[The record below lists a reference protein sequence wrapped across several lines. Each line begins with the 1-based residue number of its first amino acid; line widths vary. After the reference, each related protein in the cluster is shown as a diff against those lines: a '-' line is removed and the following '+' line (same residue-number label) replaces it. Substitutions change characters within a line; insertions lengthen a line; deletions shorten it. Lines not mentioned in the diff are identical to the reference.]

1 MAVDDRASWWREWRQ
16 TALPVAVTLA
26 LLTLG
31 LVNVVSRAT
40 SQEVEDGVLWVERAA
55 GVVAAE
61 VAAPSAGSRAG
72 VRPGDILLAIDNQPV
87 EGRADVLALQHRAS
101 PGDRHIYT
109 LLRLGSQEVAN
120 VALAPMPT
128 GAGLFYY
135 VLAAVGIFTLLV
147 GAAVRA
153 RRPTDQATLHFFWL
167 SVAFFGLFT
176 FSFSGRLDRVDWV
189 FYWGDAIA
197 LMVLPPLFLHFALV
211 FPERPHMP
219 GYSAV
224 LARWLPAIYLPGAVL
239 GSTRALAVLRSGID
253 PEYFVRVVALLD
265 RLEYVYLAVFLS
277 AGLAVLVRA
286 LSRARSVTVKRQL
299 RWIVWGTALGAM
311 PFALGYA
318 IPFAFGIDPSIP
330 AGLSAIPLGFIPL
343 AFASAIIRYRLM
355 DVEIILKR
363 LLIYTSAVA
372 AIVAIYVLILRAS
385 GGYLVE
391 GEAQHRWIIAFLA
404 TVVVILLAKPV
415 KDGLQNA
422 IDRAFYRDR
431 YDYRRALVGFARELN
446 SDLDLNRLAD
456 RMVTRVRET
465 IELDRMAFLLA
476 TDDGDFESIS
486 HEGFDAAPPRLTGAS
501 GVGSRLH
508 GAHTVRLDDPLA
520 ATRFTAEEI
529 EFWRDQGLYYFVPC
543 VAKDAAIAVLALG
556 RRASGE
562 PLSTE
567 DTALVTAVAAQA
579 ASAIENGR
587 LYRQLHLKATELDRL
602 HAFNENILES
612 LDDGLL
618 VIGPS
623 DNVIRWNAS
632 LERLYGLPRAAA
644 FGKTVD
650 RLFDA
655 HIVELLQSVRR
666 DHPDGKT
673 VFRVPLQGR
682 GTREG
687 QPLLVNMTTV
697 PLQSMGTLTGLPPA
711 SPAPSAA
718 TIVIIEDIT
727 ERSHMEEQL
736 RISEKMASL
745 GLLAAGV
752 AHEVNTPLTGISSYT
767 QMLLENADPA
777 DPRTPLLEKIE
788 KQTFRAARIVNG
800 LLNLSRPNAAD
811 AAERTVVDLNEVI
824 GDVLSLLEHQFEKG
838 SVKVRRELHEGP
850 VAVVGYEFKLQ
861 QVFLNLFL
869 NARDAM
875 TSGGWLTISTRLDG
889 TEAVAEVADTGNG
902 IAPEHLARIYDP
914 FFTTKPMGQGTG
926 LGLSITYGI
935 VREHE
940 ATIQCDSTPGKGT
953 RFEIR
958 FAACPER
965 GQADDSSVGPS
976 RRAAQRHSAGL

>member
-1 MAVDDRASWWREWRQ
+1 MTVYDRESWWREWRQ
-16 TALPVAVTLA
+16 TALPVAVTLG
-26 LLTLG
+26 LLALG
-31 LVNVVSRAT
+31 LANVVSRAT
-40 SQEVEDGVLWVERAA
+40 SDEVEDGVLWVERAV

-61 VAAPSAGSRAG
+61 VAAPSAASRAG
-72 VRPGDILLAIDNQPV
+72 VRPGDILLAIDNQPID
-87 EGRADVLALQHRAS
+87 GRADVLALQHQARV
-101 PGDRHIYT
+101 GDRHIYT
-109 LLRLGSQEVAN
+109 LLRLGSREIAN
-120 VALAPMPT
+120 LSLSPMPN
-128 GAGLFYY
+128 GAGLYYY

-176 FSFSGRLDRVDWV
+176 FSFSGRLDRVDWL

-197 LMVLPPLFLHFALV
+197 VIVLPPLFLHFALV

-219 GYSAV
+219 GYSAL

-239 GSTRALAVLRSGID
+239 GSTRALAVMRSGFD
-253 PEYFVRVVALLD
+253 PEYFVRVIALLD
-265 RLEYVYLAVFLS
+265 RLEYIYLTIYLG

-286 LSRARSVTVKRQL
+286 LQRARSVTVKRQL
-299 RWIVWGTALGAM
+299 RWIVWGTALGAL
-311 PFALGYA
+311 PFAFGYA
-318 IPFAFGIDPSIP
+318 IPFALGVDPSIP
-330 AGLSAIPLGFIPL
+330 MGLSAVPLGFVPL

-372 AIVAIYVLILRAS
+372 AIVAIYVLILRTS
-385 GGYLVE
+385 GGYIVE
-391 GEAQHRWIIAFLA
+391 GENQHRWIIAFLA
-404 TVVVILLAKPV
+404 TVVVVLLAKPV

-476 TDDGDFESIS
+476 TDEGDFEALAQ
-486 HEGFDAAPPRLTGAS
+486 EGFDGAAPPKLAALS
-501 GVGSRLH
+501 GIGSRLQS
-508 GAHTVRLDDPLA
+508 GHTVRLDDPLA

-543 VAKDAAIAVLALG
+543 VSKDAAIAVLALG

-579 ASAIENGR
+579 ATAIENGR
-587 LYRQLHLKATELDRL
+587 LYRQLHLKASELDRL

-618 VIGPS
+618 VVGPA

-632 LERLYGLPRAAA
+632 LERLYGVRRQSTL
-644 FGKTVD
+644 GKTVD

-655 HIVELLQSVRR
+655 HVVELLNSVRR

-673 VFRVPLQGR
+673 AFRVPLTGR

-687 QPLLVNMTTV
+687 QSLLVNLTTV
-697 PLQSMGTLTGLPPA
+697 PLQAVAGGSTAG
-711 SPAPSAA
+711 

-727 ERSHMEEQL
+727 ERSQMEEQL

-767 QMLLENADPA
+767 QMLLENADPS

-800 LLNLSRPNAAD
+800 LLNLSRPATVD
-811 AAERTVVDLNEVI
+811 TSERAVVDLNEII
-824 GDVLSLLEHQFEKG
+824 GDVLSLLEHQFEK
-838 SVKVRRELHEGP
+838 SSIKVRRALHDGP
-850 VAVVGYEFKLQ
+850 ANVVGYEFKLQ

-875 TSGGWLTISTRLDG
+875 PSGGWLAIATRVDRG
-889 TEAVAEVADTGNG
+889 EVVAEVADTGNG
-902 IAPEHLARIYDP
+902 ISPEHLARIYDP

-953 RFEIR
+953 RFELR
-958 FAACPER
+958 FVAAP
-965 GQADDSSVGPS
+965 DSSAVVP
-976 RRAAQRHSAGL
+976 QRSQSAGS

>member
-1 MAVDDRASWWREWRQ
+1 MSVSDRDSWWREWRQ
-16 TALPVAVTLA
+16 TALPVAVTLG
-26 LLTLG
+26 LLALG
-31 LVNVVSRAT
+31 LTNVIFRAT
-40 SQEVEDGVLWVERAA
+40 SNEVEDGVLWVERAV

-61 VAAPSAGSRAG
+61 VASPSAASRAG
-72 VRPGDILLAIDNQPV
+72 VRPGDVLLAIDNRPV
-87 EGRADVLALQHRAS
+87 DGRQDVLDLQHQSNAGALHS
-101 PGDRHIYT
+101 YT
-109 LLRLGSQEVAN
+109 LLRLGSRQVAT
-120 VALAPMPT
+120 VSLAPMPAGT
-128 GAGLFYY
+128 GLFYY

-167 SVAFFGLFT
+167 SVAFFGVFT

-197 LMVLPPLFLHFALV
+197 VLVLPPLFLHFALV
-211 FPERPHMP
+211 FPERPHIP
-219 GYSAV
+219 GYSAL

-239 GSTRALAVLRSGID
+239 GSTRALAVLRSGVD
-253 PEYFVRVVALLD
+253 PEYFVRVISLLD
-265 RLEYVYLAVFLS
+265 RLEYFYLVGFGA
-277 AGLAVLVRA
+277 AGLAVLLRA

-299 RWIVWGTALGAM
+299 RWIVWGTALGAV

-318 IPFAFGIDPSIP
+318 IPFALGVDPSIP
-330 AGLSAIPLGFIPL
+330 MDLSAIPLGFVPL

-372 AIVAIYVLILRAS
+372 AIVAIYVTILRAS
-385 GGYLVE
+385 GGDLLSGGEVE
-391 GEAQHRWIIAFLA
+391 HRWVIAFLA

-415 KDGLQNA
+415 KDGLQKA

-431 YDYRRALVGFARELN
+431 YDYRRALVSFARELN

-456 RMVTRVRET
+456 RLVTRVKET

-476 TDDGDFESIS
+476 NDAGDFEVIGQ
-486 HEGFDAAPPRLTGAS
+486 EGFESAPPRLLAGS

-508 GAHTVRLDDPLA
+508 AAHTVRLDDPLA
-520 ATRFTAEEI
+520 ATRYTAEEV
-529 EFWRDQGLYYFVPC
+529 EFWRDAGIFYFVPC
-543 VAKDAAIAVLALG
+543 VTKDSAIAVLALG

-562 PLSTE
+562 PLSSE

-587 LYRQLHLKATELDRL
+587 LYRQLHLKASELDRL

-618 VIGPS
+618 VVGPG
-623 DNVIRWNAS
+623 DHVVRWNAA
-632 LERLYGLPRAAA
+632 LERLYGPKRTNVL
-644 FGKTVD
+644 GQQLD
-650 RLFDA
+650 QLFDSHVIDILNA
-655 HIVELLQSVRR
+655 ARR
-666 DHPDGKT
+666 DYPGGNT
-673 VFRVPLQGR
+673 IFRVPMVARRADGDQR
-682 GTREG
+682 M
-687 QPLLVNMTTV
+687 LVNITTV
-697 PLQSMGTLTGLPPA
+697 PLQTVAGSSQAG
-711 SPAPSAA
+711 
-718 TIVIIEDIT
+718 TIVILEDIT
-727 ERSHMEEQL
+727 ERSQMEEQL

-777 DPRTPLLEKIE
+777 DPRTPVLEKIE

-800 LLNLSRPNAAD
+800 LLNLSRPNAAEQS
-811 AAERTVVDLNEVI
+811 ERTVVDLNVVI
-824 GDVLSLLEHQFEKG
+824 NDVLSLLEHQFEKG
-838 SVKVRRELHEGP
+838 SIKVRRELTPEP
-850 VAVVGYEFKLQ
+850 VRVIGFEFKLQ

-875 TSGGWLTISTRLDG
+875 SSGGWLTISTRADG
-889 TEAVAEVADTGNG
+889 REVVADVSDTGSG

-914 FFTTKPMGQGTG
+914 FFTTKAIGQGTG
-926 LGLSITYGI
+926 LGLSISYGI

-940 ATIQCDSTPGKGT
+940 ATIQCDSTPGAGT
-953 RFEIR
+953 RFELR
-958 FAACPER
+958 FAAAPDGPAAAVPLQQR
-965 GQADDSSVGPS
+965 AGQ
-976 RRAAQRHSAGL
+976 

>member
-1 MAVDDRASWWREWRQ
+1 MSVSAPGAWWREWRQ
-16 TALPVAVTLA
+16 TALPVAVTLG
-26 LLTLG
+26 LLALG
-31 LVNVVSRAT
+31 LANVVARAT
-40 SQEVEDGVLWVERAA
+40 STEVEDGVLWVERAV

-61 VAAPSAGSRAG
+61 VASPSAASRAG
-72 VRPGDILLAIDNQPV
+72 VRPGDILLAVNNQPV
-87 EGRADVLALQHRAS
+87 DSRQDVLTLQQQGKA
-101 PGDRHIYT
+101 GDRHSYT
-109 LLRLGSQEVAN
+109 LLRLGSQQLATVS
-120 VALAPMPT
+120 LAPMPSGT
-128 GAGLFYY
+128 GLFYY

-167 SVAFFGLFT
+167 SVAFFGVFT

-189 FYWGDAIA
+189 FYWGDVIA
-197 LMVLPPLFLHFALV
+197 LSVLPPLFLHFTLV

-219 GYSAV
+219 GYSAT

-239 GSTRALAVLRSGID
+239 GSTRTLAVLRSSVD
-253 PEYFVRVVALLD
+253 PEYFIRVVSLLD
-265 RLEYVYLAVFLS
+265 RLEYVYLVGFGA
-277 AGLAVLVRA
+277 AGLAVLLRA

-299 RWIVWGTALGAM
+299 RWIVWGTALGAV

-318 IPFAFGIDPSIP
+318 MPFALGADPSIP
-330 AGLSAIPLGFIPL
+330 MELSAIPLGFIPL

-363 LLIYTSAVA
+363 LLVYTSAVA

-385 GGYLVE
+385 GNEMLDG
-391 GEAQHRWIIAFLA
+391 GESQHRWVIAFLA

-415 KDGLQNA
+415 KDGLQRA

-431 YDYRRALVGFARELN
+431 YDYRRALVSFAGELN
-446 SDLDLNRLAD
+446 SDLDLNRLAE
-456 RMVTRVRET
+456 RLVTRVRET

-476 TDDGDFESIS
+476 NDAGDFDVIS
-486 HEGFDAAPPRLTGAS
+486 HAGFESAPPRLAGAS
-501 GVGSRLH
+501 GIGTRLGS
-508 GAHTVRLDDPLA
+508 AHTVRLDDPLA
-520 ATRFTAEEI
+520 ATRFTAEEV
-529 EFWRDQGLYYFVPC
+529 EFWRDAGIFYFVPC
-543 VAKDAAIAVLALG
+543 ITKDAAIAVLALG

-562 PLSTE
+562 PLSSE

-579 ASAIENGR
+579 ATAVENGR
-587 LYRQLHLKATELDRL
+587 LYRQLHLKASELDRL

-618 VIGPS
+618 VLGPG
-623 DNVIRWNAS
+623 DQVVRWNAA
-632 LERLYGLPRAAA
+632 LERLYGPRRAAVR
-644 FGKTVD
+644 GQPVE

-655 HIVELLQSVRR
+655 HVIDLLSAARR
-666 DHPDGKT
+666 DQPDGT
-673 VFRVPLQGR
+673 TIFRVPLMARNGVDGAR
-682 GTREG
+682 
-687 QPLLVNMTTV
+687 LLVNLTTV
-697 PLQSMGTLTGLPPA
+697 PLQAQAGGA
-711 SPAPSAA
+711 QAG
-718 TIVIIEDIT
+718 TIVIFEDIT
-727 ERSHMEEQL
+727 ERSQMEEQL

-777 DPRTPLLEKIE
+777 DPRTPMLEKIE

-800 LLNLSRPNAAD
+800 LLNLSRPNAAEQS
-811 AAERTVVDLNEVI
+811 ERTVVDLNVVI
-824 GDVLSLLEHQFEKG
+824 ADVLSLLEHQFEKG
-838 SVKVRRELHEGP
+838 SVKVRRELSPEP
-850 VAVVGYEFKLQ
+850 VLVIGFEFKLQ

-875 TSGGWLTISTRLDG
+875 ASGGWLTIATRADG
-889 TEAVAEVADTGNG
+889 REVVAEVADTGNG

-914 FFTTKPMGQGTG
+914 FFTTKAMGQGTG

-940 ATIQCDSTPGKGT
+940 ATIQCDSTPGAGT

-958 FAACPER
+958 FAACPEQAR
-965 GQADDSSVGPS
+965 ADDSSA
-976 RRAAQRHSAGL
+976 RASQGGH